1 MDFRRR
7 PSQARRM
14 SDATTKIFHDADADP
29 AALAGKTVA
38 VIGYGNQGRSQA
50 LNVRDGGLTTIVGNL
65 EDAYAAQAR
74 ADGFTVLPIA
84 EACARA
90 DVVMLLVPDE
100 VMPAVYAESV
110 HPHLSAGKV
119 LDFASGYTV
128 AFGLIVP
135 PRDVDVILIAPRMIG
150 PGVRDTYV
158 AGSGF
163 PSFVALQQDASGV
176 GMARLLAL
184 AHAVG
189 STRAG
194 CILMSMHD
202 EATLDL
208 FTEQAFGPAF
218 GRVFMAAIETLV
230 GAGYPPEAVLLE
242 LYLSGELAY
251 SFEKI
256 RQVGMMRQMDFHSH
270 TSQYG
275 SLTRSARFADVD
287 LETRMA
293 TVLREIQD
301 GTFAREWSG
310 AGPEAA
316 AMLERVKTIRDQ
328 LPLTQWEARARE
340 AFRIGD
346 AAPPA
351 VPRPR
356 AAS

>member
-1 MDFRRR
+1 M
-7 PSQARRM
+7 P
-14 SDATTKIFHDADADP
+14 DAPVRIFHDDDADP

-50 LNVRDGGLTTIVGNL
+50 LNLRDSGLTTIVGNI
-65 EDAYAAQAR
+65 DDDYAARAR
-74 ADGFTVLPIA
+74 TEKFAVFPVA
-84 EACARA
+84 EAAARA

-100 VMPAVYAESV
+100 VMPAVYEEAIR
-110 HPHLSAGKV
+110 PQLTPGKV

-128 AFGLIVP
+128 AFGLILP
-135 PRDVDVILIAPRMIG
+135 PPGVDVMLIAPRMIG
-150 PGVRDTYV
+150 PGVRDAYT
-158 AGSGF
+158 AGRGF
-163 PSFVALQQDASGV
+163 PAFIALHQDASGD
-176 GMARLLAL
+176 GMRRLLGL
-184 AHAVG
+184 ARAVG
-189 STRAG
+189 ATRAG

-251 SFEKI
+251 AFEKI
-256 RQVGMMRQMDFHSH
+256 REVGMMRQMDYHSH

-275 SLTRSARFADVD
+275 SLTRSARFGDLD
-287 LETRMA
+287 LESRMR
-293 TVLREIQD
+293 TILREIQD

-310 AGPEAA
+310 AGSEGAE
-316 AMLERVKTIRDQ
+316 MLARVKALRDQ
-328 LPLTQWEARARE
+328 LPLTEWEERSRR

-346 AAPPA
+346 T
-351 VPRPR
+351 RDR
-356 AAS
+356 Q

>member
-1 MDFRRR
+1 M
-7 PSQARRM
+7 PTTAR
-14 SDATTKIFHDADADP
+14 IFHDADVDP
-29 AALAGKTVA
+29 RALDGKTVA

-50 LNVRDGGLTTIVGNL
+50 LNIRDSGLATIVGNRA
-65 EDAYAAQAR
+65 DDYAEQAR
-74 ADGFTVLPIA
+74 ADGFTVLPMGD
-84 EACARA
+84 ACARA

-100 VMPAVYAESV
+100 VMPAVYADAV
-110 HPHLSAGKV
+110 RPHLRAGAV
-119 LDFASGYTV
+119 LDFASGYNV
-128 AFGLIVP
+128 AFGLIEAP
-135 PRDVDVILIAPRMIG
+135 ANVDVVLVAPRMIG

-158 AGSGF
+158 SGRGF
-163 PSFVALQQDASGV
+163 PSFIALHQDASGA

-218 GRVFMAAIETLV
+218 GRALMAAVETLV

-251 SFEKI
+251 AFEKI
-256 RQVGMMRQMDFHSH
+256 REVGMMRQMDFHSH

-275 SLTRSARFADVD
+275 SITRSARFMDVD
-287 LETRMA
+287 LESRMA

-310 AGPEAA
+310 AGPQAEE
-316 AMLERVKTIRDQ
+316 MLARVKAVRDQ
-328 LPLTQWEARARE
+328 MPLNQWEERTRRA
-340 AFRIGD
+340 FGIG
-346 AAPPA
+346 
-351 VPRPR
+351 R
-356 AAS
+356 